1 MLPLGFIGAGNMAE
15 AIVRALLARG
25 VAKPSE
31 LLASDPTP
39 QRRELFASLGIAT
52 SVDNRDIARKART
65 LLLSCK
71 PQQMK
76 DVLSGVAAELPHDTL
91 VVSIAAGVSTQIIRK
106 HLGRDSAGSG
116 QRVIRV
122 MPNTPLMVGEG
133 MAAIAPGDGATA
145 ADVSFVLRLFEVA
158 GKVVEVREDL
168 MDAVTAVS
176 GSGPAYYFLLTEH
189 LARAAVELGLDEETA
204 QVLARQTALGSA
216 VMLSKSMESPEELR
230 RKVTS
235 PGGTT
240 QAAIE
245 TMQAGQLPEVFRKAV
260 HAACER
266 GRQLRNS

>member
-1 MLPLGFIGAGNMAE
+1 MLPLGLIGAGNMAE
-15 AIVRALLARG
+15 AIVRAAIARE
-25 VAKPSE
+25 VARPSDIIV
-31 LLASDPTP
+31 SDPTKS
-39 QRRELFASLGIAT
+39 RRELFSGMGVAAT
-52 SVDNRDIARKART
+52 ADNRDVARRAKT

-76 DVLSGVAAELPHDTL
+76 DILVEIESDLSPDTL
-91 VVSIAAGVSTQIIRK
+91 VVSIAAGVSTQIIRR
-106 HLGRDSAGSG
+106 HLGRDTPGAG
-116 QRVIRV
+116 QRVVRV

-133 MAAIAPGDGATA
+133 MAAIAPGDGVGPS
-145 ADVSFVLRLFEVA
+145 DVALVLRLFEVA
-158 GKVVEVREDL
+158 GRVVEVREEL

-176 GSGPAYYFLLTEH
+176 GSGPAYFFLLTEH

-216 VMLSKSMESPEELR
+216 VMLSKSVDSPEELR

-245 TMQAGQLPEVFRKAV
+245 HLEAANVPATFRAAV
-260 HAACER
+260 AAAARR
-266 GRQLRNS
+266 GRELRGG